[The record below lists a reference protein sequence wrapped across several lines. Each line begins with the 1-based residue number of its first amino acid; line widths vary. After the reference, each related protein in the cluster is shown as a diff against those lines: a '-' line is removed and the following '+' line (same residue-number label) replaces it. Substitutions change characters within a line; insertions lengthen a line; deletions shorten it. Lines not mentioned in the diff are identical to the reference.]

1 MSSFQYFGI
10 GVLTLMFMGGC
21 ESMPT
26 VTRTGE
32 VKAIIL
38 GENLSVADIVVNTG
52 DEIRWINKRTVP
64 IRIVLLDR
72 GLNEK
77 LSCKNNFGAWM
88 SRSDTAYLATNGT
101 ASVCFWEVG
110 LFRYTVSSGITP
122 GEIDVPGV
130 IKVGGK
136 QGDAAMQTSEQGKH
150 RTSGQAGNRLSELM
164 DGESSGPIS
173 AVPRMTSTIMSTT
186 TPPAK

>member
-32 VKAIIL
+32 VKDIIL

-72 GLNEK
+72 GLN
-77 LSCKNNFGAWM
+77 
-88 SRSDTAYLATNGT
+88 
-101 ASVCFWEVG
+101 
-110 LFRYTVSSGITP
+110 
-122 GEIDVPGV
+122 
-130 IKVGGK
+130 
-136 QGDAAMQTSEQGKH
+136 
-150 RTSGQAGNRLSELM
+150 
-164 DGESSGPIS
+164 
-173 AVPRMTSTIMSTT
+173 
-186 TPPAK
+186 